1 VSCGFLLL
9 DKPESWTTFDLIRD
23 LRKKTGL
30 KKFGHMGTLDPFATG
45 LVIIA
50 LDKTTRLTP
59 LLIGKDKE
67 YLVEIE
73 LGTRTETG
81 DDTGEVIE
89 KRETGPISE
98 EMLEK
103 AVREILELREQTPPL
118 YSAVKVSG
126 KPAYKLARAGKTA
139 ELQKREIKI
148 HSFEIIGVDQK
159 VIRYLTRVS
168 KGTYIRTL
176 SETFADKLG
185 TVAFTTNLRRLTIG
199 KISVTAAVTP
209 DRIDQSNW
217 TDYLLSVEDLLTEI
231 PRIYLNREEA
241 FSFQHGNRIAVTG
254 LIPGDNALVFS
265 SEENISGQKP
275 LLGWGIIRDNILSPR
290 RVLV

>member
-1 VSCGFLLL
+1 MSCGFLLL